1 MTRIEELV
9 RKAHKAKGRYHTQLA
24 MCDLYDVCGL
34 PNFRPGSEP
43 VQPECLH
50 DETERLGAIWMHC
63 TQCGKKWADD
73 EIVPTTQPAQP
84 EQEPVAWWNG
94 IRNSPHANE
103 SDPSL
108 SIVGAENDLHD
119 IPLVAG
125 TNPLAQ
131 PEQEPVAWWDAKIGV
146 FNEKHFDQLQP
157 LYTSPPQRQPLTN
170 EQRLD
175 LLTAFEEWKHDW
187 NAESILIDM
196 VEAAHDIGEKT

>member
-9 RKAHKAKGRYHTQLA
+9 KKVHKAKGRYHTQLA

-73 EIVPTTQPAQP
+73 EIVPTTQP
-84 EQEPVAWWNG
+84 V
-94 IRNSPHANE
+94 
-103 SDPSL
+103 
-108 SIVGAENDLHD
+108 
-119 IPLVAG
+119 
-125 TNPLAQ
+125 Q
-131 PEQEPVAWWDAKIGV
+131 PEQEPVAWWDAKLGV
-146 FNEKHFDQLQP
+146 FDEKHFDQLQP
-157 LYTSPPQRQPLTN
+157 LYTSPPQRQPLTH

-196 VEAAHDIGEKT
+196 VEAAHGIGDKT